1 MPVDEVA
8 NDEGVAGPLD
18 GVRVLALEQMQALPF
33 ATQLLAR
40 LGAEVIKV
48 ENPAGGDMGR
58 SSLPAVPGPDGRPM
72 GATFLRNNLAKRSV
86 AIDLKHPRGREL
98 VLELAG
104 HVDVVAENFRSGTL
118 DRLGLGWEDV
128 AARHPSIVY
137 LSVSGFG
144 TGPSPYDGWPAFAST
159 VEAMSGIYEWSRR
172 GDDPPVVAPVGA
184 LGDIGTALFATV
196 GLLAALRH
204 RDRTG
209 EGQHVDVAM
218 YDALVSLTDIVAN
231 FWSMGVTERRDPLI
245 VDGFRA
251 SDGWFVVQV
260 GRRHQFE
267 RLCEVIG
274 RPGWLEDPRLAD
286 PPSWR
291 EHLEDVIRPGIESWA
306 ASRTKHEAAAELAAA
321 GVAAGPCN
329 DGGDLLADPHLAAR
343 NMLVEIPRPDGGRP
357 VLVPG
362 NPIKLSAVPEAPAG
376 PPPVLGADTEAVLTE
391 LLGLDRAAVEELA
404 AAGVVAT
411 A

>member
-137 LSVSGFG
+137 LSVSCFG
-144 TGPSPYDGWPAFAST
+144 TGPSPYEGWPAVDSHA
-159 VEAMSGIYEWSRR
+159 EAMSGIYVGARR

-218 YDALVSLTDIVAN
+218 YDALVSLTDI
-231 FWSMGVTERRDPLI
+231 
-245 VDGFRA
+245 
-251 SDGWFVVQV
+251 
-260 GRRHQFE
+260 
-267 RLCEVIG
+267 
-274 RPGWLEDPRLAD
+274 
-286 PPSWR
+286 
-291 EHLEDVIRPGIESWA
+291 
-306 ASRTKHEAAAELAAA
+306 
-321 GVAAGPCN
+321 
-329 DGGDLLADPHLAAR
+329 
-343 NMLVEIPRPDGGRP
+343 
-357 VLVPG
+357 
-362 NPIKLSAVPEAPAG
+362 
-376 PPPVLGADTEAVLTE
+376 
-391 LLGLDRAAVEELA
+391 
-404 AAGVVAT
+404 
-411 A
+411 